1 MQIKEKRSIGL
12 TGGIAT
18 GKSLVSSMFEELGAY
33 VIDADKVA
41 RDVVERGSAVL
52 KEIERH
58 FGREVILP
66 DGSLNR
72 KRLREIIISDKEKRE
87 LLNSITHPAI
97 IERENK
103 LVENANSKLIIVDAA
118 LLIESG
124 SYKRFKEIILV
135 YAPFEVQVKRLMERD
150 AMSREDAVRFI
161 KTQMDIEEKKKY
173 ATYIIDNSNG
183 IDYTRKQVEE
193 LYETLQK

>member
-1 MQIKEKRSIGL
+1 MQIKGKRVVGL

-18 GKSLVSSMFEELGAY
+18 GKSLVSSMFERLGAY
-33 VIDADKVA
+33 VIDADRVA
-41 RDVVERGSAVL
+41 REVVEKGSPVL

-72 KRLREIIISDKEKRE
+72 KRLREIIIADKGKRE

-103 LVENANSKLIIVDAA
+103 LVESADSRLIIVDAA

-135 YAPFEVQVKRLMERD
+135 YAPFEIQVERLMKRD
-150 AMSREDAVRFI
+150 KMSRDEAVRFI
-161 KTQMDIEEKKKY
+161 KTQMDIDEKKKY

-183 IDYTRKQVEE
+183 IDYTKKQVEK

>member
-1 MQIKEKRSIGL
+1 MQIKKKKVIGL

-18 GKSLVSSMFEELGAY
+18 GKTLVSNMFKELGAY
-33 VIDADKVA
+33 IIDADVVA
-41 RDVVERGSAVL
+41 RQITEKGSPVL
-52 KEIERH
+52 KEIERV
-58 FGREVILP
+58 FGKEVFLP

-72 KRLREIIISDKEKRE
+72 RRLREIIIKDKNKRE

-97 IERENK
+97 IEKENRLVRE
-103 LVENANSKLIIVDAA
+103 ADSSLIIVDAA

-135 YAPFEVQVKRLMERD
+135 YAPFEVQLKRLIERD
-150 AMSREDAVRFI
+150 GMSEKDAVSFI
-161 KTQMDIEEKKKY
+161 KTQMSIEEKKKF

-183 IDYTRKQVEE
+183 VDYTRKQVEE

>member
-1 MQIKEKRSIGL
+1 MQIKKKKVIGL

-18 GKSLVSSMFEELGAY
+18 GKTLVSNMFKELGAY
-33 VIDADKVA
+33 IIDADVVA
-41 RDVVERGSAVL
+41 RQIVEKGSPVL
-52 KEIERH
+52 KEIEKV
-58 FGREVILP
+58 FGKEVFLP

-72 KRLREIIISDKEKRE
+72 RRLREIIIKDKNKRE

-97 IERENK
+97 IEKENRLVRE
-103 LVENANSKLIIVDAA
+103 ADSSLIIVDAA

-135 YAPFEVQVKRLMERD
+135 YSPFEVQLKRLIERD
-150 AMSREDAVRFI
+150 GMSEKDAVSFI
-161 KTQMDIEEKKKY
+161 KTQMSIEEKKKF

-183 IDYTRKQVEE
+183 VDYTRKQVEE

>member
-1 MQIKEKRSIGL
+1 MQIKSKRVVGL

-18 GKSLVSSMFEELGAY
+18 GKTLVSNFFKRLGAY
-33 VIDADKVA
+33 VIDADQIA
-41 RDVVERGSAVL
+41 REVVEKGSPVL
-52 KEIERH
+52 KEIEKN
-58 FGREVILP
+58 FGKGILLP

-72 KRLREIIISDKEKRE
+72 EKLRNLIIKDEKKRK

-97 IERENK
+97 IEKEES
-103 LVENANSKLIIVDAA
+103 LVKKADSGLIIVDAA

-135 YAPFEVQVKRLMERD
+135 YAPFDVQLKRLMLRD
-150 AMSREDAVRFI
+150 KMNEDDAKRFI

-183 IDYTRKQVEE
+183 IEYTQKQVEE
-193 LYETLQK
+193 LYEILQK